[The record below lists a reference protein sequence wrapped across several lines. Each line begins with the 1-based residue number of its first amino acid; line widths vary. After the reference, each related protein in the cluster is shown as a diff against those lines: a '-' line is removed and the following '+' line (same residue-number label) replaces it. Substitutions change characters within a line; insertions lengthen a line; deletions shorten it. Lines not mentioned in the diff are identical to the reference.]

1 MKKYILLAAT
11 CLVAATTFA
20 QFTVMLDNSVDNG
33 TTFTCDIMIFATAD
47 TYVAH
52 SDFYFIYNTNKLSA
66 PTKVSGFVSLGSN
79 TANNFI
85 INVQGIGPDASRL
98 VTTTPKLLTKV
109 SLTKSSTSVVI
120 GSTDVTC
127 STQSA
132 TKVNLV
138 TDNFDV
144 ATINCLVNTVL
155 AVELLDFKGKN
166 TEGGNLLTWRTESE
180 INNNH
185 FVVEKSIDGRVFSN
199 VGTVKGNGTTTA
211 TQIYTFTDATP
222 YNAVSYY
229 RLNQVDNDG
238 KTTLSKVIAIRQSI
252 GKNNLKVYPNPTT
265 AVLTIEHA
273 STVQTLEIVNPLGQV
288 VKTIQVNA
296 ESLQTDITTTEL
308 TKGVYFLRVNQSEMI
323 RFVKI

>member
-20 QFTVMLDNSVDNG
+20 QFTVMLDNSIDNG
-33 TTFTCDIMIFATAD
+33 TTFTCDIMISATAD
-47 TYVAH
+47 TYIAD
-52 SDFYFIYNTNKLSA
+52 SDFYFNYNAAKLSA
-66 PTKVSGFVSLGSN
+66 PTKMSGFASLGSN

-85 INVQGIGPDASRL
+85 IGIQGIGADASRL
-98 VTTTPKLLTKV
+98 VSTTPRLLTKV
-109 SLTKSSTSVVI
+109 SLTKSSMAVVI

-132 TKVNLV
+132 SKVNR
-138 TDNFDV
+138 TTENFDA

-166 TEGGNLLTWRTESE
+166 TEGGNLLTWHTESE

-185 FVVEKSIDGRVFSN
+185 FVVEKSIDGRMFTGI
-199 VGTVKGNGTTTA
+199 GTVKGKGTTAA
-211 TQIYTFTDATP
+211 TQSYTFTDATP
-222 YNAVSYY
+222 YSTSYY

-238 KTTLSKVIAIRQSI
+238 KTTLSKTIAIRQSI

-265 AVLTIEHA
+265 TVLTIEHTP
-273 STVQTLEIVNPLGQV
+273 SVETLEIVNPMGQV

-308 TKGVYFLRVNQSEMI
+308 TNGIYFLRVNRSEMI